1 MSLAAWV
8 IAGSGV
14 VLAAVTAAADG
25 ALAAPEC
32 RAVAG
37 ADDAHRALAMTR
49 VFAYLAL
56 GAGVERGVL
65 RGLDVGPAVHWL
77 VVLALVACVLVMDAA
92 IRAAASAHGLAM
104 AARMHPVSALVSAV
118 LRPVVRV
125 GTAIE
130 AGFGR
135 VMPASGDPEAER
147 EASAGRLREVL
158 EAEADVTAGEAT
170 LLHRAFAL
178 ARTNVDEI
186 MVPRVDI
193 VGVEAGTPWSEV
205 LDRVRSSEHARLP
218 VYRETL
224 DDVAGVLYAKDLL
237 LWALEDTEPPGGW
250 ETLVRPATFIP
261 GTKSID
267 RQLREF
273 RKSGTHMAIVVDEF
287 GGTAGLV
294 TIEDVLEEIVGEI
307 RDERD
312 VEEPD
317 IEQEGA
323 DRFWVLGRV
332 PLGELSHALGTPLEC
347 DDVTTVGGLVYDAF
361 GRVPRAGDSTMIGEF
376 KVVVERVRRRRIE
389 RVYFERQPHPSV
401 AHGDAE

>member
-1 MSLAAWV
+1 MSMAAWV
-8 IAGSGV
+8 VAAGGAA
-14 VLAAVTAAADG
+14 LAAVTAAADG

-32 RAVAG
+32 RAVPG

-49 VFAYLAL
+49 VLAYLAL
-56 GAGVERGVL
+56 GAGVGRGVL
-65 RGLDVGPAVHWL
+65 RGLDAAPALSWL
-77 VVLALVACVLVMDAA
+77 VVLALVAGVLVMDAA
-92 IRAAASAHGLAM
+92 IRAAASTRGLAT
-104 AARMHPVSALVSAV
+104 AARMRPVTALLSAL

-158 EAEADVTAGEAT
+158 EAEADVTVGEAT
-170 LLHRAFAL
+170 LLNRAFAL
-178 ARTNVDEI
+178 ARTDVDEI

-224 DDVAGVLYAKDLL
+224 DNVAGVLYAKDLL
-237 LWALEDTEPPGGW
+237 LWALEDGAPPGGW

-261 GTKSID
+261 SSKSID

-317 IEQEGA
+317 IEREGA
-323 DRFWVLGRV
+323 DRFWVLGKV
-332 PLGELSHALGTPLEC
+332 PLSDLSDALGASLERE
-347 DDVTTVGGLVYDAF
+347 DLTTVGGLVYDAF
-361 GRVPRAGDSTMIGEF
+361 GRVPRAGDSTTIGEF
-376 KVVVERVRRRRIE
+376 KVVVERVRHRRIE
-389 RVYFERQPHPSV
+389 RVYFERRPHPSV
-401 AHGDAE
+401 AHEEAE